1 MKAWAKNLAWEK
13 ACQVGAFE
21 VVDEIYADVEA
32 WASGMEAAA
41 VAYFEVALPNGAFAV
56 GVPDAVAAAS
66 VEDFVDIPAADW
78 LQEERDVDQVEEE
91 VLLKAWK
98 EAAFAPPELLNQMM
112 E

>member
-1 MKAWAKNLAWEK
+1 MKSRVVHSIIPQEQALTLDAMKAWAKNL

-56 GVPDAVAAAS
+56 GVPDAVAVAS

-78 LQEERDVDQVEEE
+78 L
-91 VLLKAWK
+91 
-98 EAAFAPPELLNQMM
+98 
-112 E
+112 